1 MRRIDLRLRIID
13 ASDKKSLSASV
24 LDEIPNLGPK
34 RKQALLQ
41 HFGSIEAI
49 REASLDG
56 LLSVKGIPRSVAE
69 NIRKHL

>member
-1 MRRIDLRLRIID
+1 
-13 ASDKKSLSASV
+13 V
-24 LDEIPNLGPK
+24 LDEIPNVGPK
-34 RKQALLQ
+34 RKQALLK

-56 LLSVKGIPRSVAE
+56 LLSVNGIPRSVAE

>member
-1 MRRIDLRLRIID
+1 MKPTGSRLRITGGS
-13 ASDKKSLSASV
+13 ANKSLSASV